1 VGVRE
6 QRQWGREREEG
17 QSVGMREE
25 TVCERESV
33 GMRGEKEW
41 V

>member
-1 VGVRE
+1 
-6 QRQWGREREEG
+6 
-17 QSVGMREE
+17 MRECGKE
-25 TVCERESV
+25 RKSGNERGDRVGERESV